1 MGTLRPSRG
10 PLWRASRPSVVVLA
24 LFAASIVPALG
35 QPAQRCSHETFPVGG
50 QSVTVTVCAGAPDSG
65 KTVAVT
71 ETFKNATTSFNHGTS
86 IEVLKGAAASRAVDD
101 VSLTPLGLP
110 FTLHMTLAYKDAGV
124 IIEHA
129 LLLPGAVPLK

>member
-1 MGTLRPSRG
+1 MRTLP
-10 PLWRASRPSVVVLA
+10 RASRPFVAVLA
-24 LFAASIVPALG
+24 IVLASIAPALA

-50 QSVTVTVCAGAPDSG
+50 QPVTVTVCAGAPDSG

-71 ETFKNATTSFNHGTS
+71 ETFKNAATSFSKTTS

-101 VSLTPLGLP
+101 VSLAPLGLQ
-110 FTLHMTLAYKDAGV
+110 FTLHMTLAYREAGV
-124 IIEHA
+124 VIEHA

>member
-1 MGTLRPSRG
+1 MRTF
-10 PLWRASRPSVVVLA
+10 AAVLA
-24 LFAASIVPALG
+24 LLAAAVVPALG

-50 QSVTVTVCAGAPDSG
+50 QSVNVTVCAGAPDSG

-110 FTLHMTLAYKDAGV
+110 FTMHLTLAYREAGV
-124 IIEHA
+124 FIEHA